1 MARVTQCEVKAIRP
15 DIDSSLD
22 IAPWIAAANCVVDT
36 LSEGC
41 GSGLTEAKLAQ
52 VELWLSAH
60 YVGSLAPSVTSETF
74 EGWSKSYNVGS
85 TSETGILS
93 DIYGR
98 TANQLSGGC
107 LRQLEKVPAFGC
119 SV

>member
-22 IAPWIAAANCVVDT
+22 ITPWITAANCIVDT
-36 LSEGC
+36 LNDKC
-41 GSGLTEAKLAQ
+41 GSSLTEAKLAQ
-52 VELWLSAH
+52 IELWLSAH
-60 YVGSLAPSVTSETF
+60 YVSSIAPAATSESF
-74 EGWSKSYNVGS
+74 EGWSKTYNVGS

-107 LRQLEKVPAFGC
+107 LQQLEKVPAFGC